1 VRSLRTRLLVLVGL
15 AAVIR
20 VAAYDVGP
28 LQRADVRAMDAT
40 HLYYYGTAHRVA
52 EALVSPF
59 DPLPYALILLV
70 VVGVAAW
77 RGRLWDGLVA
87 SWLILAAAATTQIL
101 KPLLAAPRPQASGVL
116 LPDNAWPSGHSTAAA
131 ALGIALVLLA
141 PPGRRVA
148 VAIVAT
154 AGALVVGIALVAL
167 GRHYPS
173 DVLGGYCVAGAWG
186 VAAWAA
192 VTRRRALPAA

>member
-1 VRSLRTRLLVLVGL
+1 VRSLQSRLLVLIGL
-15 AAVIR
+15 AALIR
-20 VAAYDVGP
+20 VAAYEVGP

-52 EALVSPF
+52 EALVTPF

-70 VVGVAAW
+70 VVGAAVW
-77 RGRLWDGLVA
+77 RGRLRDGLVA
-87 SWLILAAAATTQIL
+87 GWLMLAAAATTQIL
-101 KPLLAAPRPQASGVL
+101 KPLVAASRPQASGVL

-148 VAIVAT
+148 VAVVAT
-154 AGALVVGIALVAL
+154 AGALVVGVALVAL

-173 DVLGGYCVAGAWG
+173 DVLGGYCIAGAWG
-186 VAAWAA
+186 AAAWA
-192 VTRRRALPAA
+192 VTRRRAVPAA